1 MSIAYV
7 DTSALVAIAFEEP
20 GGSQAGE
27 RLEGFSRLLSSNL
40 LEAELRAAFARER
53 QKFDA
58 EVSPASS
65 GSCQIGPWLSN
76 WRERWRRATCGVR
89 ICGTSPRRSTS
100 RQEQR
105 RLVLLPSTVR
115 NGKSLQHSGFRSG
128 PAGRLPIPASRATAK
143 LVPVVVLQSRR
154 LEQRID
160 AVADALTATPY
171 RTAATCTPWR
181 SA

>member
-20 GGSQAGE
+20 GGSQGRCAIG
-27 RLEGFSRLLSSNL
+27 GLLAVAVVQSPGSGT
-40 LEAELRAAFARER
+40 ARGVRSRAAEIRRRGAL
-53 QKFDA
+53 
-58 EVSPASS
+58 PASS
-65 GSCQIGPWLSN
+65 GSCQIGPWLSS
-76 WRERWRRATCGVR
+76 WRARWRRATCGVR

-115 NGKSLQHSGFRSG
+115 NGKSLQLSGFRSG
-128 PAGRLPIPASRATAK
+128 PAGRLPIPARATAK
-143 LVPVVVLQSRR
+143 LVPVVVLQSRPPG
-154 LEQRID
+154 
-160 AVADALTATPY
+160 TAHRRRCRRFDGYPY